1 MLKIIIPTVLSL
13 LSLTTFSYADINI
26 EFDEGAPKDRFT
38 ISNSSGCDLSGGTIM
53 IDLSK
58 SSAGLIFDTTG
69 RGAGVEVYQPLEI
82 TQGEDMLAQ
91 MPSVSDGD
99 NTIELAFN
107 SFANGDAISFTIDVD
122 DTIGQR
128 EITVSNAEI
137 SGAAF
142 SMKFGAQNIS
152 ATFDETSTASA
163 SQKLC

>member
-1 MLKIIIPTVLSL
+1 MLKIITPTALSL
-13 LSLTTFSYADINI
+13 LSLTAFSHADIRI
-26 EFDEGAPKDRFT
+26 QFDEGAPKDRFT
-38 ISNSSGCDLSGGTIM
+38 ISNLSGCDLASGTIM

-82 TQGEDMLAQ
+82 TQGKDMLVNT
-91 MPSVSDGD
+91 PSVSDGD
-99 NTIELAFN
+99 NSIELAFN

-142 SMKFGAQNIS
+142 SMTSGRQNIS
-152 ATFDETSTASA
+152 GSFDETSSARA